1 MHELPIVEKIVEQVD
16 DMARESGEESVGF
29 VTLIV
34 GQKTGVVPRFLWDYW
49 PDICEGTLLEG
60 AELKIE
66 EEPYEV
72 FCKSCGNV
80 FQPDQVGLC
89 PQCGVRKH
97 EPLSGNKLFIKQI
110 GFRD

>member
-1 MHELPIVEKIVEQVD
+1 MHELPIVEHIVDQVD
-16 DMARESGEESVGF
+16 MMARESGEESVAF

-49 PDICEGTLLEG
+49 PDVCEGTLLEG
-60 AELKIE
+60 AELQIE
-66 EEPYEV
+66 EEPYKV

-80 FQPDQVGLC
+80 FRPDQVGLC

-97 EPLSGNKLFIKQI
+97 EPLSGSKLLIKQI
-110 GFRD
+110 GFR